1 MDIENR
7 SKQLATGFVKSAGLL
22 SDIKGVVA
30 NSLGGAASGAAIGGS
45 IGMGIG
51 GIKDAIKGYR
61 SAEGSLAQRLKAG
74 LSSGAKGSLRTG
86 LTGAGIGA
94 GIGGLSTLVDAVN
107 AKINWAK
114 HPGSKSSNIAA
125 REFARSRL
133 DEPSMEALMGG
144 QEAVAKA
151 RKHYTNSIGRLR
163 GDIIPSF
170 IAGFNAPLNHIR
182 YGTLPLQT
190 KNPLFP
196 NGLW

>member
-1 MDIENR
+1 MIIENR
-7 SKQLATGFVKSAGLL
+7 SKELAVGFVKSAGLL

-86 LTGAGIGA
+86 LTGAEIGA
-94 GIGGLSTLVDAVN
+94 GIGGLSNLVDAIN
-107 AKINWAK
+107 AERIFAK
-114 HPGSKSSNIAA
+114 SPGGKSSNIAA
-125 REFARSRL
+125 LELSRSLL
-133 DEPSMEALMGG
+133 DEPSMGAIMGG
-144 QEAVAKA
+144 PEAVAKA
-151 RKHYTNSIGRLR
+151 RKQYTDSIGRLR
-163 GDIIPSF
+163 GDVIPSF
-170 IAGFNAPLNHIR
+170 IAGLNTPLNHIR